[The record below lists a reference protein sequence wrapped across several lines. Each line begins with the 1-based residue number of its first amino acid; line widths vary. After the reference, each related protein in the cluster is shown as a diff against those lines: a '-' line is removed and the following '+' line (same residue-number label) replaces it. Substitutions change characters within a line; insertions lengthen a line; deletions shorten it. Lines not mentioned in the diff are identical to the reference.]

1 MSDKTY
7 KVVLF
12 GKIADGFDPAEAKE
26 KLALVFDKSEK
37 KIEKLFKKPRPV
49 VVRKHLTQEMAQ
61 RYQMGLDKIGV
72 LCEIQSG
79 KGAARA
85 TPAAADSSSPPPIEP
100 FAFEVGRGIT
110 LDNVR
115 VVHVQMSVGAMMA
128 FLIKWL
134 LASIPAFLILGVLG
148 TIFVKVLGML
158 GYPII

>member
-7 KVVLF
+7 KIVLF

-49 VVRKHLTQEMAQ
+49 VVRKHLSQEMAQ
-61 RYQMGLDKIGV
+61 RYKTGLDKIGV
-72 LCEIQSG
+72 LCEIQHG
-79 KGAARA
+79 KGIAQA
-85 TPAAADSSSPPPIEP
+85 TPTATDSSTLPPSEP
-100 FAFEVGRGIT
+100 FAFEVGRGMT
-110 LDNVR
+110 LENVR
-115 VVHVQMSVGAMMA
+115 IVRVQMSVGAMMG

-148 TIFVKVLGML
+148 TIFVRVLGMFTQ
-158 GYPII
+158 